1 LEQDNGYSSGKLM
14 TLTLNEIDSLLDGRY
29 LPSNERIYLEQLY
42 EALLELN
49 TTKTIVEDQKRFI
62 KSQRKTIFFFREKLK
77 QLIPQKD

>member
-1 LEQDNGYSSGKLM
+1 M